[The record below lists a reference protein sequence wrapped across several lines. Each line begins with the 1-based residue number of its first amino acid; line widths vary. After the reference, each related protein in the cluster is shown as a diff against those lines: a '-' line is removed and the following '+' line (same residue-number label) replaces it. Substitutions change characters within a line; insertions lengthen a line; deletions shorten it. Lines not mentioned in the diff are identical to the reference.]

1 LQVNNNERNLQ
12 IPVDDK
18 ANGFSVKVTW
28 VASSTAAATPSHHH
42 YESSSVP
49 APLGL
54 QGEGAQ
60 LWAKRQPRGGS
71 AALLINHSPKAMNYT
86 LDFAKLNLTGSSY
99 QVRDIWA
106 AKDMGPSSKQLPIMV
121 PAYDSAF
128 FLLTPAGARRTD

>member
-12 IPVDDK
+12 IPVDDL

-28 VASSTAAATPSHHH
+28 SASHTPSHTPSHHH
-42 YESSSVP
+42 YESPS

-60 LWAKRQPRGGS
+60 LWAKRQPSGGS
-71 AALLINHSPKAMNYT
+71 AALLINHSPKPMNYT

-106 AKDMGPSSKQLPIMV
+106 QKGMGPASKQIPLMV

-128 FLLTPAGARRTD
+128 LLLTPA